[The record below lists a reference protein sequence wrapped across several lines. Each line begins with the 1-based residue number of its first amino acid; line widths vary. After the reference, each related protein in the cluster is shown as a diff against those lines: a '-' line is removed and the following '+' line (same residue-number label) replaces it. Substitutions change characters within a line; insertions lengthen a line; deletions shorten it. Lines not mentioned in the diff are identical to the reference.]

1 MIAALLFLAQIV
13 SAPPQ
18 PKPVVTTIAA
28 IRADPRK
35 FDGQIV
41 RIHGYVNRCRPLD
54 CAISERPA
62 SVAGGLGQI
71 LPIATDQ
78 KFDATIRPLVPTF
91 VEFDAH
97 FDATCVVGFCAGR
110 APVLTIVSLRA
121 VVSPEPPE
129 IEK

>member
-1 MIAALLFLAQIV
+1 MIAAFLAQV
-13 SAPPQ
+13 AFAPTQ

-28 IRADPRK
+28 IRADPKK